1 MFFNS
6 QERKISFGLLAMR
19 VGLAAALLIH
29 ALPKLI
35 GGAPHWQSIG
45 LALSYL
51 QIGISPPVLGLSI
64 LLLETLGAVSLLS
77 GFMFRISCIVMTI
90 LFGYYCFT
98 YFGVGYKS
106 LTLYS
111 LGLAAV
117 FFGLMNTGP
126 GKYAFAVK
134 IEKK

>member
-6 QERKISFGLLAMR
+6 QERKMSFGLLAMR
-19 VGLAAALLIH
+19 IGLAAALLIH
-29 ALPKLI
+29 AIPKLV
-35 GGAPHWQSIG
+35 GGTSHWQSIG
-45 LALSYL
+45 SALSYL
-51 QIGISPPVLGLSI
+51 QVGISPPVLGLGI
-64 LLLETLGAVSLLS
+64 LILETMAAISLLS
-77 GFMFRISCIVMTI
+77 GFMFRIACIVMTI

-111 LGLAAV
+111 LGLSAV